1 MENSVS
7 GKVQRWVDL
16 KTTDFGG
23 NSGSCIAL
31 LPVAAVEQHGPHLPL
46 GTDSYILEAV
56 LARLGKSPPG
66 KAEVLVLPLQSI
78 GDSTEHGD
86 FPGTLSQEA
95 ETLIA
100 SWVSISEAVAETG
113 IRKLAI
119 VNSHGGQLQIVDIVA
134 QRLRAEFHM
143 LVGRINTF
151 LLGVPEGLFSS
162 DELAFGYHGGEVET
176 SMMLAIAPELV
187 DMSAAEKFSSTD
199 AQLAKDNKSLRAEG
213 GAAFAWQ
220 AQDLNAAGVT
230 GNAVSADAK
239 RGTVMLDHIA
249 AKLGSVLDD
258 LAAFNL
264 SDLRE
269 GPQ

>member
-1 MENSVS
+1 MSS
-7 GKVQRWVDL
+7 KVQRWADL
-16 KTTDFGG
+16 KTTDFRG
-23 NSGSCIAL
+23 NSGSRIAL

-56 LARLGKSPPG
+56 LARLAKLPLV

-78 GDSTEHGD
+78 GDSIEHND
-86 FPGTLSQEA
+86 FPGTLSQDAEA
-95 ETLIA
+95 LIA
-100 SWVSISEAVAETG
+100 NWMSISEAVAKSG
-113 IRKLAI
+113 IHKLAI
-119 VNSHGGQLQIVDIVA
+119 VNSHGGQPQIVDIVA

-151 LLGVPEGLFSS
+151 LLGVPEGVFSS
-162 DELAFGYHGGEVET
+162 DELAYGYHGGEVET

-187 DMSAAEKFSSTD
+187 DMSVAENFSST
-199 AQLAKDNKSLRAEG
+199 AEQLAKDNQSLRAEG
-213 GAAFAWQ
+213 GTAFAWQ

-230 GNAVSADAK
+230 GNAANADAK
-239 RGTVMLDHIA
+239 RGAVMLDHIA
-249 AKLGSVLDD
+249 TKISLTLDD

-269 GPQ
+269 GLQ